1 MGSDRV
7 TVRSLAAESGIR
19 TVEAVDRLKEAG
31 FSVARGG
38 DRLPPERVGAAREA
52 LGLRRRPAVTGPAVA
67 HLTDEQLIV
76 RMLRP
81 LAAKGK
87 RGRTHTTPVENVYGR
102 GVPDHQKGEALL
114 LVETLVR
121 NGFLGKKISQGRT
134 HVWITQEGLGR
145 LAQAEESEAP
155 A

>member
-1 MGSDRV
+1 MASTRV

-19 TVEAVDRLKEAG
+19 TALAVKRLQEAG

-38 DRLPPERVGAAREA
+38 DRIPTERIPAARES
-52 LGLRRRPAVTGPAVA
+52 LGLRRRPEVDTGEDSSLSEAQIV
-67 HLTDEQLIV
+67 V

-102 GVPDHQKGEALL
+102 GIPDHQKGQALRI
-114 LVETLVR
+114 VDELVR
-121 NGFLGKKISQGRT
+121 DGLLGRKISQGRT
-134 HVWITQEGLGR
+134 HVWITREGLAR
-145 LAQAEESEAP
+145 LARAEQSESDL
-155 A
+155 